1 VGLRIAG
8 RRTGASAFAGP
19 MADTRLHSLPRRLR
33 LKTAFY
39 NSRAGRLLGRSV
51 KYSYREFCGTTLG

>member
-1 VGLRIAG
+1 
-8 RRTGASAFAGP
+8 